1 VPVEASRDP
10 AWCRAAADGSLTL
23 RLHAQPG
30 AKRTGIAGMHGTG
43 ADQRLKIR
51 LAAPAVDGKANAAL
65 RAFLAEA
72 FGVALRNVELV
83 RGETG
88 RSKTVRITAPSRRP
102 DRDWR

>member
-1 VPVEASRDP
+1 LPIEVSPDR

-23 RLHAQPG
+23 QLHAQPG
-30 AKRTGIAGMHGTG
+30 AKRTGIAGMHGSG
-43 ADQRLKIR
+43 ANQRLKIR

-88 RSKTVRITAPSRRP
+88 RSKTVRITAPSQRP

>member
-1 VPVEASRDP
+1 MPGQAPSDRF
-10 AWCRAAADGSLTL
+10 WCRTAADGSLVL
-23 RLHAQPG
+23 QLHAQPG
-30 AKRTGIAGMHGTG
+30 AKRTELAGVRGEG
-43 ADQRLKIR
+43 AEQRLRIR
-51 LAAPAVDGKANAAL
+51 VAAPAVDGKANAAL

-88 RSKTVRITAPSRRP
+88 RSKIVRIAAPARRP

>member
-1 VPVEASRDP
+1 LPDRP
-10 AWCRAAADGSLTL
+10 WCRTGADGSLTL
-23 RLHAQPG
+23 QLHAQPG

-51 LAAPAVDGKANAAL
+51 LAAPAVEGKANAVL

-72 FGVALRNVELV
+72 FGVGLRDVEIV

-88 RSKTVRITAPSRRP
+88 RSKIVRVAAPSRRP
-102 DRDWR
+102 DLGWR

>member
-1 VPVEASRDP
+1 VPQEPSLDR
-10 AWCRAAADGSLTL
+10 AWCRTEGDGSLTL
-23 RLHAQPG
+23 QLHAQPG

-43 ADQRLKIR
+43 ADQRLKLR

-72 FGVALRNVELV
+72 FGVALRDVEFV

-88 RSKTVRITAPSRRP
+88 RSKTVRIAAPSRRP